1 MLTIPVAEE
10 ISFVGSH
17 DCCVS
22 FIDIVDS
29 TRVTTVEIGQSE
41 KIKSY
46 YSIFINTM
54 AAIARDFDGTIIKN
68 TGDSVIFYF
77 PKTTGPIANI
87 SMVDLKNV
95 FECGLT
101 MIAVNP
107 IINAKLKEE
116 ELPGLFYRIS
126 ADYGKVEVAKSLTS
140 TSEDLFGPTVNL
152 CSKINSRASPNQMVI
167 GNNLYKITRAALG
180 NNDYHFHQVDNYSI
194 DNNFENQYPVYSV
207 SNTSK
212 KSYDKVINV
221 YKNIV

>member
-1 MLTIPVAEE
+1 MAEE
-10 ISFVGSH
+10 ISFIGSQN
-17 DCCVS
+17 CCVC

-29 TRVTTVEIGQSE
+29 TRITTVEIGQSE
-41 KIKSY
+41 KIKLY

-68 TGDSVIFYF
+68 TGDSLIFYF
-77 PKTTGPIANI
+77 PKTTGPI
-87 SMVDLKNV
+87 SYSCMKDFEKV

-107 IINAKLKEE
+107 IINENLKER
-116 ELPGLFYRIS
+116 ELPGLSYRIS
-126 ADYGKVEVAKSLTS
+126 ADYGIVEVAKSLTS

-167 GNNLYKITRAALG
+167 GNNLYKITKAAFG
-180 NNDYHFHQVDNYSI
+180 NNEYHFHQVDNYSI
-194 DNNFENQYPVYSV
+194 DNKFENQYPVYSV
-207 SNTSK
+207 SYKNK
-212 KSYDKVINV
+212 KSNDKMINV